1 MTPRIDHVELTVRDL
16 GRAERFYDLLL
27 PLLGFDLA
35 HKSRSDIPA
44 RQFRCVDYGSAAF
57 NLALI
62 SPRDAYAGEA
72 VCRRRPGALHHI
84 AFGADSREE
93 VDRLCGAVRAIPGAR
108 IRIPPR
114 LYPDYAPDYYAFFF
128 YDTEGIELEIVSF
141 DRTACFA
148 R

>member
-16 GRAERFYDLLL
+16 DRAERFYDLLL

-35 HKSRSDIPA
+35 RKSREDVPA

-57 NLALI
+57 NLALV
-62 SPRDAYAGEA
+62 SPRNAYAGEA
-72 VCRRRPGALHHI
+72 VCRRRPGALHHL
-84 AFGADSREE
+84 AFGADSPAE
-93 VDRLCGAVRAIPGAR
+93 VDRLYGAVRAIPGAR

-114 LYPDYAPDYYAFFF
+114 RYPEYAPDYYAFFF

>member
-16 GRAERFYDLLL
+16 DR
-27 PLLGFDLA
+27 
-35 HKSRSDIPA
+35 
-44 RQFRCVDYGSAAF
+44 
-57 NLALI
+57 
-62 SPRDAYAGEA
+62 
-72 VCRRRPGALHHI
+72 
-84 AFGADSREE
+84 ADSPAE
-93 VDRLCGAVRAIPGAR
+93 VDQLCGAVRAIPGAR